1 MSEPRFVADR
11 MVGTLARFLR
21 FLGYDVRSAHALREG
36 NRREDTDLLR
46 IAGEEGRILLTRDR
60 ELARRGGER
69 AVLIKSS
76 EVTEQLCQLVRSGVI
91 DPSLQIR
98 MDRCS
103 LCNTLLRPATEEEVS
118 CTDYAPEG
126 RSDLEYYWCLRCGKL
141 YWMGSHGENLAERFE
156 RVRARCSPD
165 QPRS

>member
-11 MVGTLARFLR
+11 MVGTLTRYLR
-21 FLGYDVRSAHALREG
+21 FLGYDVRSAHALQEK

-46 IAGEEGRILLTRDR
+46 IAEEEGRILLTRDR
-60 ELARRGGER
+60 ELARRGGDR
-69 AVLIKSS
+69 AVLVKSS

-98 MDRCS
+98 MERCS
-103 LCNTLLRPATEEEVS
+103 LCNTPLRPATGEEVFR
-118 CTDYAPEG
+118 TDYAPEG
-126 RSDLEYYWCLRCGKL
+126 RSDLAFYWCPKCGKL
-141 YWMGSHGENLAERFE
+141 YWMGSHGDNLAERLE